1 MGINWNTF
9 TKNVI
14 IGIGAVVLS
23 TVLGKYVPQA
33 EICGGGVK

>member
-9 TKNVI
+9 TKNVV

-23 TVLGKYVPQA
+23 VIVGKYVPGV
-33 EICGGGVK
+33 ELCGGAR